1 MPPSIPPAPDVIVVG
16 AGVIGMCTAF
26 ELARAGR
33 RVTVVERGEPGKES
47 SWAGAGI
54 LAPLRPWRY
63 PKAVWDLCCDSLARY
78 PALVEEL
85 RAASGIDAE
94 LLFCGAR
101 LHDPRDMAQARDW
114 HRAEG
119 LPCAD
124 EAEGDR
130 EWLRMPWVAQIRNP
144 RLLKALLQVL
154 EQRGVVFR
162 TQCMVTG
169 LLQDRYRVKG
179 VRAKSKDGQGREER
193 LIADEVVVAAGA
205 WSPEI
210 CAAAPPVEPVRG
222 QMLLLRPRRRLPPG
236 IWLLPEGYVVVR
248 ADGLCLLGA
257 TVERS
262 GFDRAITSQAR
273 VALLAAATPLGEVLA
288 DAEMLRQWV
297 GLRPGIADGVPVIGA
312 DATRRGLWWNTGH
325 FRNGL
330 AMAPAS
336 AVRLAEVMQDG
347 APAAATSSR

>member
-1 MPPSIPPAPDVIVVG
+1 MSPSATDVIVVG
-16 AGVIGMCTAF
+16 AGVIGMCTAL

-33 RVTVVERGEPGKES
+33 RVTIVERGEPGSES

-63 PKAVWDLCCDSLARY
+63 PEAVWELCRDSLARY

-85 RAASGIDAE
+85 RAASGTDAE

-101 LHDPRDMAQARDW
+101 LHDPRDMERAREWHCAQ
-114 HRAEG
+114 G
-119 LPCAD
+119 LPCTE
-124 EAEGDR
+124 EAEGR
-130 EWLRMPWVAQIRNP
+130 RAWLRMPWMAQIRNP
-144 RLLKALLQVL
+144 RLLKALLRML
-154 EQRGVVFR
+154 EQRGVVIR
-162 TQCMVTG
+162 TRCAVIG
-169 LLQDRYRVKG
+169 LLQDGDWVQG
-179 VRAKSKDGQGREER
+179 IRAKPDGQGSEER
-193 LIADEVVVAAGA
+193 LLADAVVIAAGA

-210 CAAAPPVEPVRG
+210 CAGAPPVEPVRG

-248 ADGLCLLGA
+248 GDGLCLLGA
-257 TVERS
+257 TVERC
-262 GFDRAITSQAR
+262 GFDRGITTQAR
-273 VALLAAATPLGEVLA
+273 TALLAAAAPLGEALA
-288 DAEMLRQWV
+288 DAEILRQWA
-297 GLRPGIADGVPVIGA
+297 GLRPGIAGGEPVIGA
-312 DATRRGLWWNTGH
+312 DARRRGLWWNTGH

-336 AVRLAEVMQDG
+336 AARLAEAMEDG

>member
-1 MPPSIPPAPDVIVVG
+1 MSRQHEADVIVVG
-16 AGVIGMCTAF
+16 AGVIGMCTAL
-26 ELARAGR
+26 ELVRAGG
-33 RVTVVERGEPGKES
+33 RVTIVERGEPGRES

-63 PKAVWDLCCDSLARY
+63 PETVWSLCRDSLARY
-78 PALVEEL
+78 PALVAEL

-101 LHDPRDMAQARDW
+101 LHDPRDILRAREW
-114 HRAEG
+114 HRVQG

-130 EWLRMPWVAQIRNP
+130 EWLRMPWMAQIRNP
-144 RLLKALLQVL
+144 RLLKALRRTL
-154 EQRGVVFR
+154 ELRGVVLR
-162 TQCMVTG
+162 TRCVVTG
-169 LLQDRYRVKG
+169 LLQRGDRVQG
-179 VRAKSKDGQGREER
+179 VRAKPDGQGSEER
-193 LIADEVVVAAGA
+193 LFAETVVVAAGA

-210 CAAAPPVEPVRG
+210 CAGAPPVEPVRG

-257 TVERS
+257 TVERC
-262 GFDRAITSQAR
+262 GFDRAITTWAR
-273 VALLAAATPLGEVLA
+273 SALLAATAPLGSVLA
-288 DAEMLRQWV
+288 EAEILHQWA

-312 DATRRGLWWNTGH
+312 DAARRGLWWNTGH

-336 AVRLAEVMQDG
+336 AVRIADAIQERTPTAL
-347 APAAATSSR
+347 TSSR

>member
-1 MPPSIPPAPDVIVVG
+1 MSPSASDVIVVG
-16 AGVIGMCTAF
+16 AGVIGMCTAL
-26 ELARAGR
+26 ELARAGW
-33 RVTVVERGEPGKES
+33 RVTIVERGEPGSES

-63 PKAVWDLCCDSLARY
+63 PEAVWELCRDSLARY

-85 RAASGIDAE
+85 RVASGIDAE

-101 LHDPRDMAQARDW
+101 LHDPRDMARAREW

-119 LPCAD
+119 LLCAD

-130 EWLRMPWVAQIRNP
+130 EWLRMPWVTQIRNP
-144 RLLKALLQVL
+144 RLLKALLRVL

-162 TQCMVTG
+162 TRCAVTG
-169 LLQDRYRVKG
+169 LLQEGDRVQG
-179 VRAKSKDGQGREER
+179 VRAKSQDGQGSEER
-193 LIADEVVVAAGA
+193 LLAGTVVVAAGA

-210 CAAAPPVEPVRG
+210 CAGAPRVEPVRG

-236 IWLLPEGYVVVR
+236 VWLLPEGYVVVR

-257 TVERS
+257 TVERC
-262 GFDRAITSQAR
+262 GFDRAITTQAR
-273 VALLAAATPLGEVLA
+273 TALLAAAAPLGEALA
-288 DAEMLRQWV
+288 DAEILRQWA
-297 GLRPGIADGVPVIGA
+297 GLRPGIAGGEPIIGP

-336 AVRLAEVMQDG
+336 AARLAEALQSDTK
-347 APAAATSSR
+347 AAATSSR